1 MAEYDVIII
10 GGGPAGLT
18 AGLYTSRARLRT
30 LLLERHLLG
39 GQILTSPLVE
49 NYPGFSQGVSGDRIV
64 DEMVKQATRFD
75 VEIKTETATSIKDS
89 DKGGK
94 VVRTNKGSHK
104 ALAIILAMGAEPNRL
119 NVPGEDRL
127 NGKGVSYCATC
138 DGPLFKD
145 KEVIVVG
152 GGDTAVEDAIFLT
165 TFCSKVNVVHRRD
178 QLRATKIIQERAFQN
193 KKINFIWNTVVT
205 EISGEQ
211 KVENV
216 KLKNVKTGEEKT
228 LLTNGVFMGIGLS
241 PNTNIVKGLLE
252 MDEKGC
258 IITNDDMVTSREGI
272 FAVGDCRKR
281 SFHQMVNACGEGA
294 TAAYSAQKYIEDLK
308 CGS

>member
-18 AGLYTSRARLRT
+18 AGLYTSRARIRT
-30 LLLERHLLG
+30 LLLERHLPG

-75 VEIKTETATSIKDS
+75 VEIKTETATSIEDLGKD
-89 DKGGK
+89 GK
-94 VVRTNKGSHK
+94 VVKTDKGSHK

-127 NGKGVSYCATC
+127 SGKGVSYCATC

-216 KLKNVKTGEEKT
+216 KLKNIKTGEEKT
-228 LLTNGVFMGIGLS
+228 LPTSGVFMGIGLS

-252 MDEKGC
+252 MDEKDC

-272 FAVGDCRKR
+272 FAAGDCRKR

-308 CGS
+308 G

>member
-30 LLLERHLLG
+30 LLLERHLPG

-49 NYPGFSQGVSGDRIV
+49 NYPGFSQGISGDRIV

-75 VEIKTETATSIKDS
+75 VEIKTETAISIEDLGKD
-89 DKGGK
+89 GK
-94 VVRTNKGSHK
+94 VVRTNKDSHK
-104 ALAIILAMGAEPNRL
+104 ALAIILAMGAEPIRL
-119 NVPGEDRL
+119 NVQGEDRL

-211 KVENV
+211 KVEDV

-228 LLTNGVFMGIGLS
+228 LPTNGVFMGIGLS
-241 PNTNIVKGLLE
+241 PNTDIVKGLLE

-272 FAVGDCRKR
+272 FAAGDCKKR

-294 TAAYSAQKYIEDLK
+294 TAAYSAQKYIESYRAIL
-308 CGS
+308 

>member
-18 AGLYTSRARLRT
+18 AGLYTSRARIRT
-30 LLLERHLLG
+30 LLLERPLPG

-75 VEIKTETATSIKDS
+75 VEIKTETATSIEDLGKD
-89 DKGGK
+89 GK
-94 VVRTNKGSHK
+94 VVKTDKGSHK

-127 NGKGVSYCATC
+127 SGKGVSYCATC

-193 KKINFIWNTVVT
+193 KKINFIWDTVVT
-205 EISGEQ
+205 EILGEQ

-216 KLKNVKTGEEKT
+216 KLKNIKTGEEKT
-228 LLTNGVFMGIGLS
+228 LPTSGVFMGIGLS

-252 MDEKGC
+252 MDEKDC

-272 FAVGDCRKR
+272 FAAGDCRKR

-308 CGS
+308 G

>member
-30 LLLERHLLG
+30 LLLERHLPG

-75 VEIKTETATSIKDS
+75 VEIKTETATSIEDLGKD
-89 DKGGK
+89 GK
-94 VVRTNKGSHK
+94 VVKTDKGSHK

-127 NGKGVSYCATC
+127 SGKGVSYCATC

-193 KKINFIWNTVVT
+193 KKINFIWDTVVT
-205 EISGEQ
+205 EILGEQ

-216 KLKNVKTGEEKT
+216 KLKNIKTGEEKT
-228 LLTNGVFMGIGLS
+228 LPTSGVFMGIGLS

-252 MDEKGC
+252 MDEKDC

-272 FAVGDCRKR
+272 FAAGDCRKR

-308 CGS
+308 G